1 VTAAIESA
9 ANHHLQTRLRA
20 VKRMPHAQALLADT
34 THTHDYRRAYVAG
47 LGAVLDMEA
56 IRSAGLHLAV
66 DPMGGAGV
74 HYWGVIAERYRL
86 NLDVIS
92 TVVDPTF
99 AFMTLDWDGQIRMD
113 PSSPYAMQRLIALK
127 DRYDIAFACD
137 TDHDR
142 HGIVTPTQGLLPPNH
157 FLVVA
162 IDYLFTHRP
171 LWPAR
176 AGVGKTMVST
186 QLIDRVA
193 ARLKRPLWEVPVG
206 FKWFAPGL
214 LDGSLG
220 FAGEESAGA
229 SFLRRDGTAWTTDKD
244 GIASALLAAE
254 ITARTGQNPG
264 THYARLARESGE
276 PAAGMRSA
284 AAAPQQKQRLAGLSA
299 RAVAS
304 TELAG
309 EAIASIL
316 TQAPGNGQA
325 LGGVKVSTATG
336 WFAARPSGTENI
348 YKIYAES
355 FRGEAQLKLVLQA
368 AQGVVDAALLAPAP
382 GDLQEARS
390 GSEQTA
396 D

>member
-1 VTAAIESA
+1 
-9 ANHHLQTRLRA
+9 
-20 VKRMPHAQALLADT
+20 
-34 THTHDYRRAYVAG
+34 
-47 LGAVLDMEA
+47 
-56 IRSAGLHLAV
+56 
-66 DPMGGAGV
+66 
-74 HYWGVIAERYRL
+74 
-86 NLDVIS
+86 
-92 TVVDPTF
+92 
-99 AFMTLDWDGQIRMD
+99 
-113 PSSPYAMQRLIALK
+113 
-127 DRYDIAFACD
+127 
-137 TDHDR
+137 
-142 HGIVTPTQGLLPPNH
+142 
-157 FLVVA
+157 VA

-193 ARLKRPLWEVPVG
+193 ARLKRRLWEVPAG

-244 GIASALLAAE
+244 GIAAALLAAE
-254 ITARTGQNPG
+254 ITARTGHNPG
-264 THYARLARESGE
+264 THYARLARELGD

-284 AAAPQQKQRLAGLSA
+284 AAAPQQKQRLAGLTA
-299 RAVAS
+299 RAVAT

-309 EAIASIL
+309 EAIGSIL

-325 LGGVKVSTATG
+325 LGGLKVSTATG

-355 FRGEAQLKLVLQA
+355 FRGEAQLQLVLQA
-368 AQGVVDAALLAPAP
+368 AQGVVDAALLAPPSA
-382 GDLQEARS
+382 DLRGARS

-396 D
+396 S